1 MERGP
6 RVGTVF
12 AGYRIDAVL
21 GHGGMGVV
29 YRATHPRLG
38 SVVAIKAMDLR
49 LSRDESQRE
58 RFLHEAHVAASLNH
72 PNVIP
77 IFDAGYEGDELY
89 IVMRYVAGADLGNV
103 LRARGPLDVPTTA
116 HLLRQAG
123 RGLDAAHKEGLVHR
137 DVKPANLLLEAAT
150 DELPNAHVYVADF
163 GLVAVAEA
171 TGASVGT
178 AAYMAPEQIEG
189 GPVDPGTDVYAL
201 GCVAYEC
208 LCGVPPF
215 SREADGAV
223 LWAHMQEDPTPP
235 STVRSDLPRSA
246 DQAVARAMAKDPAE
260 RYQSCSELTDALSE
274 PGDGRRLAGRRRT
287 RPPIGRRGL
296 RRGLIVVAA
305 VLLTGLAVAGVFHI
319 TAGDSSGNPPARS
332 GGDSSPHSTPPTAT
346 TSVSASAL
354 RGLVRQA
361 GINVRT
367 WCSPVQG
374 EPSAGAKR
382 IYCELHGKQATADGG
397 ATSLT
402 IHMYPHPWFNLYAHY
417 ARDLR
422 GHRANDPLLAPENS
436 QQPGRTCGR
445 SAGQWHYEDAWR
457 RQGPSIQTEANPEIG
472 TMIKR
477 KIDGRIMCWTS
488 QIGTDEIEWT
498 LNDRNMYLLA
508 TVDGKRAPGG
518 QAGLYRWWTVFRRR
532 LAPADEQPG

>member
-21 GHGGMGVV
+21 GQGGMGVV

-58 RFLHEAHVAASLNH
+58 RFLHEAHIAASLNH

-89 IVMRYVAGADLGNV
+89 IVMRYVAGADLGKA

-123 RGLDAAHKEGLVHR
+123 RGLDAAHKRGLVHR

-150 DELPNAHVYVADF
+150 AELLDAHLYVADF

-171 TGASVGT
+171 TGTSVGT

-215 SREADGAV
+215 SREADAAV

-235 STVRSDLPRSA
+235 SAVRSELPRSV
-246 DQAVARAMAKDPAE
+246 DQAIARAMAKDPAD
-260 RYQSCSELTDALSE
+260 RYRSCAELADALSE
-274 PGDGRRLAGRRRT
+274 PGDGRRPRVRRRR
-287 RPPIGRRGL
+287 RPPIGRRAI
-296 RRGLIVVAA
+296 RRGLLVVAALLLATLAVAA
-305 VLLTGLAVAGVFHI
+305 VLHFSAGESTGSPPASSNGDSGQHSTLATTATVSVAALTGLVSQAGV
-319 TAGDSSGNPPARS
+319 
-332 GGDSSPHSTPPTAT
+332 
-346 TSVSASAL
+346 
-354 RGLVRQA
+354 
-361 GINVRT
+361 NVRA
-367 WCSPVQG
+367 CGPVQDELSTG
-374 EPSAGAKR
+374 SKW
-382 IYCELHGKQATADGG
+382 IYCRLHGKQATANG
-397 ATSLT
+397 AAVSLT

-417 ARDLR
+417 REGVQR
-422 GHRANDPLLAPENS
+422 HRANDPLLAPENS
-436 QQPGRTCGR
+436 QQAGRKCGR
-445 SAGQWHYEDAWR
+445 LAGQWHYEDAWR
-457 RQGPSIQTEANPEIG
+457 RTGPSIQIEANPDLVS
-472 TMIKR
+472 MIKH
-477 KIDGRIMCWTS
+477 KVDGRIMCWVS
-488 QIGTDEIEWT
+488 NKGMDEIEWT
-498 LNDRNMYLLA
+498 LNDRTMYLLA
-508 TVDGKRAPGG
+508 TVDGRKAPEG
-518 QAGLYRWWTVFRRR
+518 QAGLYRWWAVFRNR
-532 LAPADEQPG
+532 LAPSDEQPG

>member
-1 MERGP
+1 MDRRP

-12 AGYRIDAVL
+12 AGYRIDAVV
-21 GHGGMGVV
+21 GQGGMGVV

-38 SVVAIKAMDLR
+38 SVVAIKTMDLR

-89 IVMRYVAGADLGNV
+89 IVMRYAAGADLGKL

-123 RGLDAAHKEGLVHR
+123 RGLDAAHREGLVHR

-150 DELPNAHVYVADF
+150 DELLDAHVYVADF

-171 TGASVGT
+171 TDASVGT

-189 GPVDPGTDVYAL
+189 GPVEPATDVYAL

-235 STVRSDLPRSA
+235 STVRSELSRSV
-246 DQAVARAMAKDPAE
+246 DQAVARAMAKDPAD

-274 PGDGRRLAGRRRT
+274 PGGDGHRPAGRPRT
-287 RPPIGRRGL
+287 RPPIGRPAL
-296 RRGLIVVAA
+296 RRSLLVVAA
-305 VLLTGLAVAGVFHI
+305 LLLVTLAIAAVLHSS
-319 TAGDSSGNPPARS
+319 AGDSTSSPPASS
-332 GGDSSPHSTPPTAT
+332 GGNNSLHTTPTAT
-346 TSVSASAL
+346 TSVSESAL
-354 RGLVRQA
+354 RGLLRRA
-361 GINVRT
+361 GIKTRP
-367 WCSPVQG
+367 WCGPVED
-374 EPSAGAKR
+374 EPSTGAKY
-382 IYCELHGKQATADGG
+382 IYCTLHGKQATANGG
-397 ATSLT
+397 AVSLT
-402 IHMYPHPWFNLYAHY
+402 VHMYPHPWFNLYAHY
-417 ARDLR
+417 RQGVR
-422 GHRANDPLLAPENS
+422 WHRANDPLLPPENS
-436 QQPGRTCGR
+436 QQLGRKCGT

-457 RQGPSIQTEANPEIG
+457 RTGASIQIEANPDPV

-477 KIDGRIMCWTS
+477 KVDGRIICWVS
-488 QIGTDEIEWT
+488 SKGMDEIEWT

-508 TVDGKRAPGG
+508 TVDGKKAPEG
-518 QAGLYRWWTVFRRR
+518 QAGLYRWWTVFRNR
-532 LAPADEQPG
+532 LAPSDDQPG

>member
-21 GHGGMGVV
+21 GQGGMGVV

-58 RFLHEAHVAASLNH
+58 RFLHEAHAAASLNH

-89 IVMRYVAGADLGNV
+89 IVMRYVAGADLGKA

-123 RGLDAAHKEGLVHR
+123 RGLDAAHKRGLVHR

-150 DELPNAHVYVADF
+150 AELLDAHLYVADF

-171 TGASVGT
+171 TGTSVGT

-215 SREADGAV
+215 SREADAAV

-235 STVRSDLPRSA
+235 SAVRSELPRSV
-246 DQAVARAMAKDPAE
+246 DQAIARAMAKDPAD
-260 RYQSCSELTDALSE
+260 RYRSCSELTDALSE
-274 PGDGRRLAGRRRT
+274 PGDGRRPPVRRRS
-287 RPPIGRRGL
+287 RPPIGRRVI
-296 RRGLIVVAA
+296 RRGLLVFAA
-305 VLLTGLAVAGVFHI
+305 VLLATLAVGAVLHFS
-319 TAGDSSGNPPARS
+319 AGDSTGSPPATSS
-332 GGDSSPHSTPPTAT
+332 GDTSPHSTPTVTAP
-346 TSVSASAL
+346 VSDAAL
-354 RGLVRQA
+354 TGLVSRA
-361 GINVRT
+361 GVNVHT
-367 WCSPVQG
+367 CGPVQDELSTG
-374 EPSAGAKR
+374 SKW
-382 IYCELHGKQATADGG
+382 IYCRLHGKDATGNGG
-397 ATSLT
+397 AVSLT

-417 ARDLR
+417 REGVQR
-422 GHRANDPLLAPENS
+422 HRANDPLLPPENS
-436 QQPGRTCGR
+436 QQTGRKCGP

-457 RQGPSIQTEANPEIG
+457 RTGPSIQVEANPDLVS
-472 TMIKR
+472 MIKH
-477 KIDGRIMCWTS
+477 KVDGRIMCWIS
-488 QIGTDEIEWT
+488 NEGKDEIEWT
-498 LNDRNMYLLA
+498 LNDRTMYLLA
-508 TVDGKRAPGG
+508 TVDGRKAPEG
-518 QAGLYRWWTVFRRR
+518 QAGLYRWWTAFRNR
-532 LAPADEQPG
+532 LAPLDELPG

>member
-21 GHGGMGVV
+21 GQGGMGVV

-89 IVMRYVAGADLGNV
+89 IVMRYVAGADLGKV
-103 LRARGPLDVPTTA
+103 LRARGPLDVPTTS

-123 RGLDAAHKEGLVHR
+123 RGLDAAHKRGLVHR
-137 DVKPANLLLEAAT
+137 DVKPANLLLEGAT
-150 DELPNAHVYVADF
+150 TELLDAHLYVADF

-235 STVRSDLPRSA
+235 STVRSDLPRSV
-246 DQAVARAMAKDPAE
+246 DQAVARAMAKDPAD
-260 RYQSCSELTDALSE
+260 RYQSCSELTDALSK
-274 PGDGRRLAGRRRT
+274 PGDGRRTAPARRT

-296 RRGLIVVAA
+296 GRVLLVVAA
-305 VLLTGLAVAGVFHI
+305 VLATTLAVAGVLHLA
-319 TAGDSSGNPPARS
+319 AGDGAGSPPASSGT
-332 GGDSSPHSTPPTAT
+332 DSSLHSTPTAT
-346 TSVSASAL
+346 TLVSESAL
-354 RGLVRQA
+354 NALVRRS
-361 GINVRT
+361 GINGCTV
-367 WCSPVQG
+367 VQD
-374 EPSAGAKR
+374 EPSTGAKWV
-382 IYCELHGKQATADGG
+382 YCKLHGKQATTNGG
-397 ATSLT
+397 AVSLT

-417 ARDLR
+417 RTDLQ

-436 QQPGRTCGR
+436 HQPGRKCGS
-445 SAGQWHYEDAWR
+445 SAGQWHFEDAWR
-457 RQGPSIQTEANPEIG
+457 GPPSPSAQLQTNPDMG
-472 TMIKR
+472 NMVKR
-477 KIDGRIMCWTS
+477 KVDGRMSCWVS
-488 QIGTDEIEWT
+488 NKGKDEIEWT
-498 LNDRNMYLLA
+498 LNDPAMYLLA
-508 TVDGKRAPGG
+508 TVDGKTAPEG
-518 QAGLYRWWTVFRRR
+518 QAGLFRWWMEFRNR
-532 LAPADEQPG
+532 LVPAGGHSA

>member
-21 GHGGMGVV
+21 GQGGMGVV

-38 SVVAIKAMDLR
+38 SVVAIKAMEQR

-77 IFDAGYEGDELY
+77 IFDAGYERDELY
-89 IVMRYVAGADLGNV
+89 IVMRYVAGADLGKA

-123 RGLDAAHKEGLVHR
+123 RGLDAAHKRGLVHR

-150 DELPNAHVYVADF
+150 DELLDAHVYVADF

-235 STVRSDLPRSA
+235 STVRSELPR
-246 DQAVARAMAKDPAE
+246 AVDNAIARSMAKDPAD
-260 RYQSCSELTDALSE
+260 RYQSCSELADALFE
-274 PGDGRRLAGRRRT
+274 PGDGRGRPARRRT
-287 RPPIGRRGL
+287 QPRIGRRGL
-296 RRGLIVVAA
+296 RRGLLVVAA
-305 VLLTGLAVAGVFHI
+305 ALLTTLAVAGALHF
-319 TAGDSSGNPPARS
+319 S
-332 GGDSSPHSTPPTAT
+332 GGDSAVGPPASSGGGTSPHSTPAAVTNSVPT
-346 TSVSASAL
+346 SAL
-354 RGLVRQA
+354 AGLVRRV
-361 GINVRT
+361 GIKQH
-367 WCSPVQG
+367 CGPVQN
-374 EPSAGAKR
+374 EPSTGAKF
-382 IYCELHGKQATADGG
+382 IYCGLHGKATVNGG
-397 ATSLT
+397 AVSLT
-402 IHMYPHPWFNLYAHY
+402 IHLYPHPWFNLYAHY
-417 ARDLR
+417 RQ
-422 GHRANDPLLAPENS
+422 GVQWHRANDPLLPPENS
-436 QQPGRTCGR
+436 QQPGRKCGP
-445 SAGQWHYEDAWR
+445 SAAQWHYEDAWR
-457 RQGPSIQTEANPEIG
+457 RTGPSIQIEADPNPG

-477 KIDGRIMCWTS
+477 KVDGRIMCWTS
-488 QIGTDEIEWT
+488 AKGMDEIEWT
-498 LNDRNMYLLA
+498 LNDRTMYLLA
-508 TVDGKRAPGG
+508 TVDGKRAPEG
-518 QAGLYRWWTVFRRR
+518 QAGLYRWWTVFRNR
-532 LAPADEQPG
+532 LAPSDVQPSL

>member
-21 GHGGMGVV
+21 GQGGMGVV

-89 IVMRYVAGADLGNV
+89 IVMRYVAGADLGKV

-150 DELPNAHVYVADF
+150 DELLTPTCTWRISGWSPWPKRPELRL
-163 GLVAVAEA
+163 GLPL
-171 TGASVGT
+171 
-178 AAYMAPEQIEG
+178 YMAPEQIEG
-189 GPVDPGTDVYAL
+189 GSVDPRTDVYAL
-201 GCVAYEC
+201 GCVTYEC

-235 STVRSDLPRSA
+235 STVRSDLPHSV

-274 PGDGRRLAGRRRT
+274 PGDAAGRPSEAKASANRSSRPSAWLDGGRRGVAHHAGRRRC
-287 RPPIGRRGL
+287 P
-296 RRGLIVVAA
+296 
-305 VLLTGLAVAGVFHI
+305 
-319 TAGDSSGNPPARS
+319 
-332 GGDSSPHSTPPTAT
+332 SPHAEVTVLGIHPHAAAAT
-346 TSVSASAL
+346 AL
-354 RGLVRQA
+354 RTRRRLPPPLGYPSQRSRA
-361 GINVRT
+361 WSARPRINVRN
-367 WCSPVQG
+367 CNMSRM
-374 EPSAGAKR
+374 S
-382 IYCELHGKQATADGG
+382 
-397 ATSLT
+397 
-402 IHMYPHPWFNLYAHY
+402 
-417 ARDLR
+417 
-422 GHRANDPLLAPENS
+422 HR
-436 QQPGRTCGR
+436 PGRSRSTASFMENGR
-445 SAGQWHYEDAWR
+445 
-457 RQGPSIQTEANPEIG
+457 PQTAE
-472 TMIKR
+472 
-477 KIDGRIMCWTS
+477 
-488 QIGTDEIEWT
+488 
-498 LNDRNMYLLA
+498 
-508 TVDGKRAPGG
+508 
-518 QAGLYRWWTVFRRR
+518 RRR
-532 LAPADEQPG
+532 

>member
-12 AGYRIDAVL
+12 AGYRIDGVL
-21 GHGGMGVV
+21 GQGGMGVV

-89 IVMRYVAGADLGNV
+89 IVMRYVAGADLGKV
-103 LRARGPLDVPTTA
+103 LRARGPLDVPTTT

-123 RGLDAAHKEGLVHR
+123 RGLDAAHKSGLVHR

-150 DELPNAHVYVADF
+150 DELLDAHVYVADF

-235 STVRSDLPRSA
+235 STVRSELPLSVDL
-246 DQAVARAMAKDPAE
+246 AVARAMAKDPAD

-274 PGDGRRLAGRRRT
+274 PGDGRRPAVRRRP
-287 RPPIGRRGL
+287 RPLVGRRGL
-296 RRGLIVVAA
+296 LVVAA
-305 VLLTGLAVAGVFHI
+305 VLVATLAVAGVLHFS
-319 TAGDSSGNPPARS
+319 AGDKAGSPPAS
-332 GGDSSPHSTPPTAT
+332 TGGHNSPHSPPAGT
-346 TSVSASAL
+346 TSVFASAL
-354 RGLVRQA
+354 NGLVLRA
-361 GINVRT
+361 GLKKH
-367 WCSPVQG
+367 CSPIQN
-374 EPSAGAKR
+374 EPSTGAKY
-382 IYCELHGKQATADGG
+382 IYCGLRGEHATANGG
-397 ATSLT
+397 AVSLT

-417 ARDLR
+417 RSDLR
-422 GHRANDPLLAPENS
+422 AHRANDPLLP
-436 QQPGRTCGR
+436 P
-445 SAGQWHYEDAWR
+445 
-457 RQGPSIQTEANPEIG
+457 
-472 TMIKR
+472 
-477 KIDGRIMCWTS
+477 
-488 QIGTDEIEWT
+488 
-498 LNDRNMYLLA
+498 
-508 TVDGKRAPGG
+508 
-518 QAGLYRWWTVFRRR
+518 
-532 LAPADEQPG
+532 